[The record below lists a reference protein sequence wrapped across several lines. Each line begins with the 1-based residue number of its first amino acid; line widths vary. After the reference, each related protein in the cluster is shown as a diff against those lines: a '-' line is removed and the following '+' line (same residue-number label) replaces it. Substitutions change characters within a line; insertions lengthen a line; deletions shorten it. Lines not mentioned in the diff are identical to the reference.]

1 MKRFFLG
8 IVIGILAHA
17 LYMEHIRRER
27 ETIISELREKE
38 LSGKC
43 PYFIDKGDEF
53 NAVYHSP

>member
-8 IVIGILAHA
+8 IIIGILAHA
-17 LYMEHIRRER
+17 LYMEHLRHEQ

-43 PYFIDKGDEF
+43 PYFIEKGDGI
-53 NAVYHSP
+53 NAIYHSP